1 MVTAILLVFGLR
13 DGRRFEAVRAEV
25 GVYVGGHAILAARHF
40 AVAAEIEVRQR
51 CLLGT

>member
-13 DGRRFEAVRAEV
+13 DGRSFEAVRAEV

-40 AVAAEIEVRQR
+40 AVAAEIEVGQR